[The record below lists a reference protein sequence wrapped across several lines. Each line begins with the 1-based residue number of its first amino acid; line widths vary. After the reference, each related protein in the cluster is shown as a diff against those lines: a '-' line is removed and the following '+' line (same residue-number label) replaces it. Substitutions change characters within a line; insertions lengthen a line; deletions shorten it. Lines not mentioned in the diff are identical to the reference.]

1 MSLSIPSRVLLL
13 VTIAILILINGCST
27 AKQITKEEEHYQ
39 PTVIDVNNFDPV
51 DFFERAKNEMEAR
64 KQTKI
69 TKYYRVGR
77 ADIRFVQ
84 AVENAKNFEPPLI
97 YDSIT
102 DIKGRTYFISKAT
115 LLDGKDIEL
124 LSVEKSSYKGK
135 DQHIIS
141 LFFRKEAWDKVH
153 NVTESLIKRNL
164 AFIKDLSIIS
174 APVVH
179 EAVTASVNIG
189 GDFNK
194 EDIDRLIQGLIPT
207 DWPSYDNW
215 ETTYTEWLERR
226 FQKYPNESP
235 TQLAWRY
242 FEKKETDCKKTI
254 GVYEK
259 IIQNDP
265 SRSVDPFLQLLN
277 KCYVETGNYDK
288 ALLFYN
294 TMVEN
299 KRLEPYEEVYI
310 RMALSDVYARKNDSQ
325 KALQE
330 LQGALG
336 AANSLPLSYEWLD
349 NSANKDEI
357 KKQLLESKTKLIKL
371 IETEIEKVKS
381 QKIKRD

>member
-1 MSLSIPSRVLLL
+1 MSLSIQIRVLLL
-13 VTIAILILINGCST
+13 VTIAILINGCST

-39 PTVIDVNNFDPV
+39 PAVIDVDTFDPV

-69 TKYYRVGR
+69 TKYYRVGH
-77 ADIRFVQ
+77 ANIRFAQ

-102 DIKGRTYFISKAT
+102 DIKGRTYFISKTT

-135 DQHIIS
+135 DQYIIG

-153 NVTESLIKRNL
+153 NVTENLIKRNL
-164 AFIKDLSIIS
+164 AFIKDLSVIS

-189 GDFNK
+189 SDFNK

-215 ETTYTEWLERR
+215 EASYTEWLERR

-235 TQLAWRY
+235 TLLAWRY
-242 FEKKETDCKKTI
+242 FEKRVTDCKKTI

-265 SRSVDPFLQLLN
+265 SQSVDPFLQLLN
-277 KCYVETGNYDK
+277 KCYVETANYDK
-288 ALLFYN
+288 ALRFYN
-294 TMVEN
+294 TIVEN
-299 KRLEPYEEVYI
+299 KRLKPYEEVYI
-310 RMALSDVYARKNDSQ
+310 RMALSDVYDRNNDSQ

-330 LQGALG
+330 LQAALG

-357 KKQLLESKTKLIKL
+357 KKQLLESKTQLIKL
-371 IETEIEKVKS
+371 IETEIEKIKS
-381 QKIKRD
+381 QEIKRD